1 MVAPVFQRFLVFA
14 FEVNITFPPWQ
25 NVVALLGVIIGAVG
39 IEFGL
44 DDMAA
49 GALVHPLAAVWVTV
63 YVAAL
68 ETILIGVVIPLLH
81 NNDPVKLE
89 AVNTELPQLLAT
101 LTEGDVG
108 TAFGA
113 EVPLA
118 DGLTQAFT
126 VWVTV

>member
-1 MVAPVFQRFLVFA
+1 VVAPVLQRFLVFA
-14 FEVNITFPPWQ
+14 FEVSITLPPWQ
-25 NVVALLGVIIGAVG
+25 NVVAPLAVIIGRGG

-44 DDMAA
+44 EDMAA
-49 GALVHPLAAVWVTV
+49 GALVHPLTAVCVTV

-68 ETILIGVVIPLLH
+68 ETILVAVVIPLLH

-89 AVNTELPQLLAT
+89 AVKTELPQLFTT
-101 LTEGDVG
+101 LTEGDEG

-113 EVPLA
+113 EATLPA
-118 DGLTQAFT
+118 GLTHPLI